1 MIFIAKYPY
10 DSDTSP
16 ELFNIFE
23 YIILLQWHWIQ
34 QRCFA
39 PNELCNTEL
48 WTEHTCTVRHS
59 VELGTIWRDEDPAV
73 YYFSGKKNWVS
84 QLLCVRGHNGDND
97 CTLWPCFFCQWLFLM
112 RWILLQGSQDIS
124 VVATLT
130 HRSSLYQITS

>member
-1 MIFIAKYPY
+1 LIFIAKYPY

-73 YYFSGKKNWVS
+73 YYFSGKKTEWVS
-84 QLLCVRGHNGDND
+84 CYVLEVIMVIMTAPCGHASFAND
-97 CTLWPCFFCQWLFLM
+97 CFLWGEFFFKAVRIFL
-112 RWILLQGSQDIS
+112 LLQHLHTE
-124 VVATLT
+124 VLCTK
-130 HRSSLYQITS
+130 